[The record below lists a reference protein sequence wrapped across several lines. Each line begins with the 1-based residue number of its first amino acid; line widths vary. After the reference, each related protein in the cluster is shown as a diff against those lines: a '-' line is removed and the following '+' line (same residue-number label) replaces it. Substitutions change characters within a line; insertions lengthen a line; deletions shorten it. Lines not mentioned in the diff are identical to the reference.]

1 MISKQLTVTGYA
13 DGYYTVG
20 EFTQPRWQSDGLTK
34 PITGTTPRYAAG
46 DAVVVPHKIV
56 KELEE
61 LADAIYTGTEETSA
75 HTRDWWPGTMLAQT
89 AGDPATPDAVTVEV
103 SSVEQIQRV
112 MRISREHSIPVTVA
126 AGRSNVTGSTLPMRG
141 GIVLDVHTMNKI
153 LSFNETD
160 FTVECEPGI
169 FGDVLEEHLQN
180 HWKATVGH
188 WPQSLGLST
197 VGGWVAC
204 RGAGQLSTRYGKIE
218 DMVTELDVVL
228 PNGELVTL
236 GGCQRAA
243 VGPDLKQ
250 VFVGSEGMLGVI
262 TRVVLRAH
270 PLADYANFAAFEY
283 EDFAA
288 GLNACRDIMRT
299 GATPAVLRLWDNLE
313 AGHYFDNGG
322 KSILLIADEGEPEL
336 VDVTVKTAAEAA
348 GATGTKIE
356 AEPIFKHWLKT
367 RFNVPSQNTFDGE
380 NSWLA
385 DTLEMTASWS
395 KLPAIYDRV
404 CAAMMAVPGMLA
416 CTAHQSHAYTDSA
429 CVYFTFQAV
438 VPIADRATWYRAAW
452 DAANEAIIAEGG
464 QLSHHHGI
472 GLVRTPYVQD
482 SLQGGY
488 GVLRAIKDSLDPEH
502 LLNPGKFDF

>member
-1 MISKQLTVTGYA
+1 MISKQLTVSGYA

-20 EFTQPRWQSDGLTK
+20 EFTQPRWDSDGLTK
-34 PITGTTPRYAAG
+34 PITGDTPRYSAGRPVTVAG
-46 DAVVVPHKIV
+46 DVLT
-56 KELEE
+56 ELEA
-61 LADAIYTGTEETSA
+61 LADAVYAGTEETAA

-103 SSVEQIQRV
+103 STVDQIQRV
-112 MRISREHSIPVTVA
+112 MRLSRENSIPVTVA

-160 FTVECEPGI
+160 MTVECEPGI
-169 FGDVLEEHLQN
+169 FGDVIEKELQEKYN
-180 HWKATVGH
+180 ATTGH

-228 PNGELVTL
+228 PSGKLVTL
-236 GGCQRAA
+236 GGTQRAA

-250 VFVGSEGMLGVI
+250 FFIGSEGMLGVI
-262 TRVVLRAH
+262 TRVVLRTH
-270 PLADYANFAAFEY
+270 RLAEYANYAAFEF

-288 GLNACRDIMRT
+288 GLNACRDIMTT

-322 KSILLIADEGEPEL
+322 KAILLIADEGEPEL
-336 VDVTVKTAAEAA
+336 VDVTVKMAAEAA
-348 GATGTKIE
+348 GKIGTAIE
-356 AEPIFKHWLKT
+356 AEPVFKHWLKT
-367 RFNVPSQNTFDGE
+367 RFNVPSQNKFEGE

-395 KLPAIYDRV
+395 KLPKIYDAVR
-404 CAAMMAVPGMLA
+404 AAMMEVPGMLA
-416 CTAHQSHAYTDSA
+416 VTAHQSHAYTDSA

-438 VPIADRATWYRAAW
+438 VPISERATWYRAAW
-452 DAANEAIIAEGG
+452 DAANKAIMEEGG
-464 QLSHHHGI
+464 QLSHHHGV
-472 GLVRTPYVQD
+472 GLVRTPYVKE
-482 SLQGGY
+482 SLGAGY
-488 GVLRAIKDSLDPEH
+488 QILAAVKDALDPEH
-502 LLNPGKFDF
+502 LLNPGKYGF